1 MGRVAAF
8 GTLGQSVATVILEV
22 LIRRKTFPGAREPVL
37 ADLAFA
43 LGAHEIVAVVG
54 PSGCGKTTLLRL
66 ISGLDQTFEGEITWT
81 QSGPRQSGPAPA
93 GVAPPRLGM
102 VFQEPRLLPWRTV
115 WQNLALVLPPGQDA
129 AAAALLKR
137 LGLWAERD
145 SYPSRISLGMARR
158 VAIAR
163 AFAIAPALV
172 LLDEPF
178 ASLDAGN
185 ADLGRAVLLEA
196 WEARPT
202 AALLVT
208 HDLTDAAALADLVL
222 MLAGRPARIIADIPI
237 AASERRGDRATVAQ
251 LAARLRDIQERSVI
265 SGF

>member
-1 MGRVAAF
+1 MGGVAAF
-8 GTLGQSVATVILEV
+8 GTLGEPVAAVSLEV
-22 LIRRKTFPGAREPVL
+22 SIRGKTFPGAREPVL
-37 ADLAFA
+37 ADLSFA
-43 LGAHEIVAVVG
+43 LGAHEIVALVG

-66 ISGLDQTFEGEITWT
+66 ISGLDPAFDGEITWPG
-81 QSGPRQSGPAPA
+81 QRGAALA

-115 WQNLALVLPPGQDA
+115 WQNLALVLPPGQQA

-137 LGLWAERD
+137 LGLWDERD

-178 ASLDAGN
+178 ASLDASN
-185 ADLGRAVLLEA
+185 AELGRAVLLEA
-196 WEARPT
+196 WAERPT

-208 HDLTDAAALADLVL
+208 HDLTDAAALADRVL
-222 MLAGRPARIIADIPI
+222 MLAGRPARIIADITI
-237 AASERRGDRATVAQ
+237 AASERRGDRATVAA
-251 LAARLRDIQERSVI
+251 LAARLRDIQEKSVI
-265 SGF
+265 SGS

>member
-1 MGRVAAF
+1 MAA
-8 GTLGQSVATVILEV
+8 VILDV
-22 LIRRKTFPGAREPVL
+22 TIRRKAYPGAREPVL
-37 ADLAFA
+37 ADLSFR
-43 LGAHEIVAVVG
+43 LGENEIVAVVG

-66 ISGLDQTFEGEITWT
+66 IADLDQGYEGKILWPG
-81 QSGPRQSGPAPA
+81 QKGR
-93 GVAPPRLGM
+93 PRLGF

-115 WQNLALVLPPGQDA
+115 WENLALVLPPGQEGA
-129 AAAALLKR
+129 AEALLRR
-137 LGLWAERD
+137 LGLWAACNA
-145 SYPSRISLGMARR
+145 YPNQISLGMARR

-185 ADLGRAVLLEA
+185 AELARAVLREA

-208 HDLTDAAALADLVL
+208 HDLTDAAALADRVL
-222 MLAGRPARIIADIPI
+222 MLAGHPSHISADIIIP
-237 AASERRGDRATVAQ
+237 SHKRRGDRETIQTVA
-251 LAARLRDIQERSVI
+251 AHLRECQEKGAI
-265 SGF
+265 SAS

>member
-1 MGRVAAF
+1 MGGVAAF
-8 GTLGQSVATVILEV
+8 GTLGEQVAAVSLEV
-22 LIRRKTFPGAREPVL
+22 TIRSKTFPGAPAPVL
-37 ADLAFA
+37 ADLAFT
-43 LGAHEIVAVVG
+43 LGAHEIVALVG

-66 ISGLDQTFEGEITWT
+66 ISGLDRAFEGEIAWP
-81 QSGPRQSGPAPA
+81 GLA
-93 GVAPPRLGM
+93 GVVPPRLGM

-115 WQNLALVLPPGQDA
+115 WQNLALVLPPGQEA
-129 AAAALLKR
+129 AAAALLAR

-145 SYPSRISLGMARR
+145 AYPSRISLGMARR

-185 ADLGRAVLLEA
+185 AELGRAVLLEA
-196 WEARPT
+196 WAERPT

-208 HDLTDAAALADLVL
+208 HDLTDAAALADRVL
-222 MLAGRPARIIADIPI
+222 MLAGRPARITADIAI

-251 LAARLRDIQERSVI
+251 LAARLREIQEKSAI
-265 SGF
+265 SGS